1 MFIVLE
7 GPDGSGKTTLIEISK
22 EYNLNKDIYY
32 TTAFS
37 SEYGK
42 LAKQLL
48 NSYYSKNI
56 NQTTKI
62 ELISKSIISTY
73 DTVIAPLRDDNIV
86 VCDRWVPSFYVYQD
100 CKNNKEAR
108 DVYMQYFDYLVGLI
122 VQPDHTFYLEVDQN
136 TLLERIANR
145 QKDLLDN
152 YAVSNLSRIISGYKE
167 FISNNKHNYTILTRD
182 NIDQFVTFLRD
193 I

>member
-1 MFIVLE
+1 
-7 GPDGSGKTTLIEISK
+7 
-22 EYNLNKDIYY
+22 
-32 TTAFS
+32 
-37 SEYGK
+37 
-42 LAKQLL
+42 
-48 NSYYSKNI
+48 
-56 NQTTKI
+56 
-62 ELISKSIISTY
+62 
-73 DTVIAPLRDDNIV
+73 
-86 VCDRWVPSFYVYQD
+86 
-100 CKNNKEAR
+100 
-108 DVYMQYFDYLVGLI
+108 MQYFDYLVGLI